1 VEGDPA
7 STLTPGPPSPLG
19 QGPDAE
25 DPQGIEY
32 TELAL
37 DSLDLKAQEE
47 LLSPQL
53 TGTSRLA
60 LISGSHVH
68 LTW

>member
-1 VEGDPA
+1 MVPDTESVEGDPA
-7 STLTPGPPSPLG
+7 RTLTPGPPSPLG
-19 QGPDAE
+19 QEVDAE
-25 DPQGIEY
+25 DPRNIEY

-53 TGTSRLA
+53 TGDKPSPYLR
-60 LISGSHVH
+60 
-68 LTW
+68 